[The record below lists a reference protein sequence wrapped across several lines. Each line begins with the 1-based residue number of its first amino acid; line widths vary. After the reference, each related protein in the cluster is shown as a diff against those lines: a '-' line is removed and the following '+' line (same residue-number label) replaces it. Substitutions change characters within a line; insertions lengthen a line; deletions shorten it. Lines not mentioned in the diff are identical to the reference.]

1 MDQLHE
7 ELKQPDVSEPA
18 VAALEQADGG
28 DDVSTDD
35 GSNAT
40 SGAAVALDHVSSAA
54 GSTVK
59 EMEPLLTRNSAA
71 SNKK

>member
-7 ELKQPDVSEPA
+7 ELKQPDVSAPA
-18 VAALEQADGG
+18 VAALEQAE
-28 DDVSTDD
+28 DVNTDD
-35 GSNAT
+35 GSDVT
-40 SGAAVALDHVSSAA
+40 SGAAAAAAALDHVSSAA

>member
-7 ELKQPDVSEPA
+7 ELKQPDVSAPA
-18 VAALEQADGG
+18 VAALEQAE
-28 DDVSTDD
+28 DVNTDD
-35 GSNAT
+35 GSDVT
-40 SGAAVALDHVSSAA
+40 SGAAVAALDHVSSAA
-54 GSTVK
+54 GSVVK

>member
-7 ELKQPDVSEPA
+7 ELKQPDVSAPA
-18 VAALEQADGG
+18 VAALEQAE
-28 DDVSTDD
+28 DVNTDD
-35 GSNAT
+35 GSDVT
-40 SGAAVALDHVSSAA
+40 SDAAAAAARDHVSAAA